1 MIKEVYES
9 VRKFVKTL
17 ENEKEKYVHNPKID
31 FTRLRKISFSD
42 CILSVCCMSGGTLFS
57 ELLEY
62 YQDSENLPSVSALLQ
77 QRSKLKYH
85 AFEDFFKLTV
95 SLNQTHQ
102 FYQGYRLLAVDG
114 SDIQI
119 PLNSKDEDT
128 FFSGT
133 NGQKPYN
140 LVHLNTMY
148 DILSNSYLDVVVQ
161 DRKNWA
167 EHEALNQMVDRSDI
181 GLALVMADRGYE
193 SYNVM
198 AHIQEKGWKY
208 LLRVKDLSGNG
219 IVSRL
224 QLPQD
229 PCFDMDID
237 LQITRKLS
245 NETKRLFLDRN
256 HYRYTPPNSKFDY
269 LPPHS
274 KYKEDAV
281 FYRLPFRVVRFEI
294 AENQYET
301 LLTNL
306 DRDSFPADELK
317 RLYAMR
323 WGVET
328 SFRTLK
334 YNVGLIYFHSWKKNL
349 VMQELFARLAM
360 YNITSAIAADTTPS
374 ETEKLY
380 AYKINAAQAV
390 IICRK
395 LFLNRISPHLAEKLL
410 SRSVV
415 PVRVNRTFRR
425 KNPAR
430 IAINFIYRI
439 A

>member
-167 EHEALNQMVDRSDI
+167 EHEALNQMVDLSDI
-181 GLALVMADRGYE
+181 EQALEA
-193 SYNVM
+193 S
-198 AHIQEKGWKY
+198 QK
-208 LLRVKDLSGNG
+208 
-219 IVSRL
+219 
-224 QLPQD
+224 
-229 PCFDMDID
+229 
-237 LQITRKLS
+237 
-245 NETKRLFLDRN
+245 
-256 HYRYTPPNSKFDY
+256 
-269 LPPHS
+269 
-274 KYKEDAV
+274 
-281 FYRLPFRVVRFEI
+281 
-294 AENQYET
+294 
-301 LLTNL
+301 
-306 DRDSFPADELK
+306 
-317 RLYAMR
+317 
-323 WGVET
+323 
-328 SFRTLK
+328 
-334 YNVGLIYFHSWKKNL
+334 
-349 VMQELFARLAM
+349 
-360 YNITSAIAADTTPS
+360 
-374 ETEKLY
+374 
-380 AYKINAAQAV
+380 
-390 IICRK
+390 
-395 LFLNRISPHLAEKLL
+395 
-410 SRSVV
+410 
-415 PVRVNRTFRR
+415 
-425 KNPAR
+425 
-430 IAINFIYRI
+430 
-439 A
+439 